1 MSEKILRPHSPTDG
15 STSTSLLAKVRA
27 RDPEAWERL
36 VAAYGPLVYRWCRQA
51 GLQAEDA
58 ADVLQETFRSAL
70 TGIDGFHKTRP
81 TDSFRAWLRT
91 VTRTRVADHFRR
103 AATQPQATGGDSAQ
117 RRLAEVPEPLFD
129 ESVFDAPVDRL
140 LVIRR
145 LLDVLQT
152 EFNPA
157 TWQAFWRVTV
167 ANEATDSVARALNLS
182 VPAVRQANYRVRRRL
197 REELGDLGE

>member
-1 MSEKILRPHSPTDG
+1 MPDGQFPSPLSTG
-15 STSTSLLAKVRA
+15 STSSGLLAKVRA
-27 RDPEAWERL
+27 RDPQAWERL

-51 GLQAEDA
+51 GLRAEDA

-70 TGIDGFHKTRP
+70 TGIDGFSKSRN

-91 VTRTRVADHFRR
+91 VTRTRIADHFRR
-103 AATQPQATGGDSAQ
+103 AAKQPEAAGGDSAQ

-129 ESVFDAPVDRL
+129 ESASDAPADRL

-152 EFNPA
+152 EFTPA
-157 TWQAFWRVTV
+157 TWQSFWRVTV
-167 ANEATDSVARALNLS
+167 ANEPTESVARELNLS
-182 VPAVRQANYRVRRRL
+182 VPAVRQANFRVRRRL
-197 REELGDLGE
+197 REELGDLEE